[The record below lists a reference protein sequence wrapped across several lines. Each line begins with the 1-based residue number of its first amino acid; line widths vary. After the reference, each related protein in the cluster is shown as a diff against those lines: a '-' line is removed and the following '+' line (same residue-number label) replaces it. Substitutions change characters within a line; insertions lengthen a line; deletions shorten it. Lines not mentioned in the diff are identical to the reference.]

1 MVVSSPE
8 IFLITSIFR
17 YFFPPFLSLFLI
29 TRIKREARHLWISFV
44 RNNTSYLYE
53 VSIYQANIPFFSTLK
68 NFHRTNRHVIINY
81 HLERCPPSLR
91 SPDFHLVNLSQLC
104 ERLSSSEIFIV
115 APSSTHLLYVKLV
128 SQETGDSSRNEF
140 QSEIPSTP
148 TTLLLYG
155 KTGIKR

>member
-81 HLERCPPSLR
+81 HLERCPPLPPIPWFPPCKSLATLWKIIIER
-91 SPDFHLVNLSQLC
+91 NFYRRPFFHA
-104 ERLSSSEIFIV
+104 FII
-115 APSSTHLLYVKLV
+115 
-128 SQETGDSSRNEF
+128 R
-140 QSEIPSTP
+140 
-148 TTLLLYG
+148 
-155 KTGIKR
+155 KTGFPGNWRFVAKRISIWNSIDTHDTSPVWKDRY